1 MRKTVLR
8 KAALAGMAAT
18 ICAGALWGQAWR
30 GGHGRVEG
38 TVKDPQGNP
47 IENATVSMRLQQ
59 GASSSGPDIKTNKK
73 GHWAILGVV
82 GGVWNVD
89 ISAPGYQTKQV
100 QYPLKEFDRNPN
112 MDVVLE
118 PEVQK
123 QAPKEEISVGGKKI
137 SKETAD
143 ALDKGN
149 TAWNE
154 ALKAQETKDACRST
168 PAPGKDS
175 ADAIAQCEKD
185 AESVRK
191 AKFGE
196 ATALYE
202 QSLPE
207 LSDNTALMT
216 KLEMAGYLTQNYD
229 QAEKY
234 AKMITEKEPGNTTS
248 WMMIA
253 ELEVQKGNLA
263 EAKAAV
269 EKVPADKLT
278 DPTVFLNI
286 GVICYNKNLPADA
299 EQYFSKAIDM
309 KGDFSEAYYYR
320 GLARYQ
326 IGAAAKN
333 KQTAAE
339 KFGEAKAD
347 FQKYMQID
355 PNGKDADTVKE
366 LLKSIK

>member
-1 MRKTVLR
+1 MRTPRTARLVGL
-8 KAALAGMAAT
+8 LFFLSAGVVV
-18 ICAGALWGQAWR
+18 GQSWR

-38 TVKDPQGNP
+38 TVKDAQGNP
-47 IENATVSMRLQQ
+47 IENATVTMRLQQ
-59 GASSSGPDIKTNKK
+59 GGTTSGPDLKTNKK
-73 GHWAILGVV
+73 GHWAILGIV
-82 GGVWNVD
+82 GGTWNVD

-112 MDVVLE
+112 MDIVLE

-149 TAWNE
+149 TAWND
-154 ALKAQETKDACRST
+154 ALKAQETKDACRAAT
-168 PAPGKDS
+168 APDKSS
-175 ADAIAQCEKD
+175 AEAIGQCEKD
-185 AESVRK
+185 AEAVRK
-191 AKFGE
+191 AKFAE
-196 ATALYE
+196 ATGLYE
-202 QSLPE
+202 RSLTE

-234 AKMITEKEPGNTTS
+234 AKMITGKEPGNTTS

-253 ELEVQKGNLA
+253 ELELQKGNLA
-263 EAKAAV
+263 EAKAAIAN
-269 EKVPADKLT
+269 VPAEKIT
-278 DPTVFLNI
+278 DPMVFLNM
-286 GVICYNKNLPADA
+286 GVICYNKNQPGEA
-299 EQYFSKAIDM
+299 EQYFSKAIEKKD
-309 KGDFSEAYYYR
+309 DLSEAYYYR

-326 IGAAAKN
+326 AAGSIKDKQAAVAKRN
-333 KQTAAE
+333 
-339 KFGEAKAD
+339 EAKAD

-355 PNGKDADTVKE
+355 PNGKDAETVKE